1 MLRHTV
7 TNAVA
12 TAFVASAAAATP
24 ALAQDDVSIK
34 MILNWK
40 FQSVQGGFFIAKD
53 AGYFADAGLDV
64 TLDQGSGSSGAIT
77 KVASGAYD
85 AAFGDINAL
94 IRVAA
99 ETPEDAPVCVY
110 MIYNT
115 PPFVVVSKAGS
126 GITEPEDLEGIT
138 IGAPASDA
146 SYRLFPAFSKIAGID
161 ADTVEWS
168 HMDSSLREQ
177 MLVRDEVDAIAGYN
191 TTIWFGAKRMGVD
204 PESELDFLSFADF
217 GMDLYSN
224 CVVVSRALYEENP
237 EAVDGFVKAINKG
250 YMDVLNDPELA
261 ITSLLERAP
270 LAKKDLERERFSTV
284 FDLLVF
290 SDEMMEI
297 GLGAVDPARLDRAI
311 DIVVDAYELEN
322 TPEGSFVYDGSFLP
336 PIEERLPP
344 KM

>member
-1 MLRHTV
+1 MLRRTI
-7 TNAVA
+7 TRAA
-12 TAFVASAAAATP
+12 AAALLASAAATP
-24 ALAQDDVSIK
+24 VLAQDETSIK

-40 FQSVQGGFFIAKD
+40 YQSVQGGFFVAKD
-53 AGYFADAGLDV
+53 AGYFEEAGLDV

-99 ETPEDAPVCVY
+99 ETPEQAPVCVY

-115 PPFVVVSKAGS
+115 PPFVIVSKAGK
-126 GITEPEDLEGIT
+126 GITEPADLEGLT

-161 ADTVEWS
+161 ADTVAWS

-177 MLVRDEVDAIAGYN
+177 MLLRDEVDAIAGFN

-204 PESELDFLSFADF
+204 PETELEFLSFADF

-224 CVVVSRALYEENP
+224 CVVVSRELYENNP
-237 EAVDGFVKAINKG
+237 EAVDGFVKAVNKG
-250 YMDVLNDPELA
+250 YMDVLANPELA
-261 ITSLLERAP
+261 VTSLLERAP
-270 LAKKDLERERFSTV
+270 LAKQDLERERFSTV

-290 SDEMMEI
+290 SDEMREI
-297 GLGAVDPARLDRAI
+297 GLGAVDTDRLDRAI
-311 DIVVDAYELEN
+311 DIVVDAYGLET
-322 TPEGSFVYDGSFLP
+322 TPEVSFVYDGSFLP
-336 PIEERLPP
+336 PVEERLPP
-344 KM
+344 EM